1 MCCIKTYLILA
12 ALFLVLLGSSLTGSA
27 QISFAPHVSYPTGSW
42 PKVVGIGDVNHD
54 GLNDVVLGT
63 SFYFDEENDFCIFV
77 YLQDHSGNLKAPVK
91 YHYPHVY
98 PGIESLI
105 IADVNNDHLTDIVIS
120 YSDSIGIFFQN
131 NSGSMLP
138 VETYYSGYPHA
149 YDISF
154 GDLNHDSLTDI
165 VISHWGN
172 SYISVMYQEPSSGF
186 SIQTYPA
193 PSGGYD
199 QIEVG
204 DINNDGLDDIVFML
218 GQFSYRIYIYRQD
231 LSGNLNGSLE
241 YESIYPFNGIAIGDL
256 NNDGFNDL
264 ALSANDQNFNPLLR
278 LFHQDTALGI
288 LQPSVNLGAYINNS
302 KLRIEDLNC
311 DGRNEIIMVHDGW
324 SEMTVYEQNTFNN
337 YHSYVS
343 FPAFTPTHCLPKG
356 FCVGD
361 INNDGRKDVVIAV
374 ESLGLDVLIN
384 QSTNGMIA
392 GKPDTP
398 EGEILICNENIVASY
413 RTNQPNADSISWHII
428 PPEAG
433 NILTSEEDSCMV
445 SWNENWQGIA
455 GIFAEA
461 KTNCGTSVSDTLYIE
476 VTRRMPLLDLGKDTS
491 ICAGEKIVLNAGTG
505 FTAYTWQDHSHNAE
519 YTVTRAGTY
528 TVEASHRCG
537 IRYDTIL
544 INETA
549 LPYIELPAD
558 TILCRGTFV
567 QLDVTLPGNYDYRW
581 QDNTTNPLFMVYS
594 AGTYTVQVS
603 DINHC
608 SSSKSVSVHE
618 MTVPELHWPTDTL
631 ICSNTFFTL
640 DAENPGSIYHWN
652 DGSSRPQ
659 ITVSD
664 SGTYAVTVTNLCG
677 TAQASV
683 ILDVEDCTSYLDLPS
698 AFSPNGD
705 GLNDILYAV
714 GVNVDQLHFKI
725 YNRWGQLV
733 FESGSLSE
741 GWDGTLHG
749 KPLDAGVFIFTIT
762 ARSTVDGHGLQ
773 EKGNFTLIR

>member
-1 MCCIKTYLILA
+1 MFGCKIYSILP
-12 ALFLVLLGSSLTGSA
+12 ALLLVLLGSSFTAMA
-27 QISFAPHVSYPTGSW
+27 QISFAPHVYYPTGSW
-42 PKVVGIGDVNHD
+42 PEVVGIGDVNND

-63 SFYFDEENDFCIFV
+63 SFYFDEENDFCVFV
-77 YLQDHSGNLKAPVK
+77 YIQDQSGNLKAPVK

-98 PGIESLI
+98 SGIESLI
-105 IADVNNDHLTDIVIS
+105 ISDVNNDHLTDIVIS
-120 YSDSIGIFFQN
+120 YSDSIGIFFQH

-138 VETYYSGYPHA
+138 VETYYSGYPDA
-149 YDISF
+149 YDISC
-154 GDLNHDSLTDI
+154 GDLNHDGLKDI
-165 VISHWGN
+165 VISHWGT
-172 SYISVMYQEPSSGF
+172 SFISVMYQEPSSGY

-218 GQFSYRIYIYRQD
+218 GQSSYSIYIYRQD
-231 LSGNLNGSLE
+231 LSGNLNGYLA
-241 YESIYPFNGIAIGDL
+241 YESIYPFSGIAIGDL
-256 NNDGFNDL
+256 NNDGINDL
-264 ALSANDQNFNPLLR
+264 ALSSKDQNFDPLLT
-278 LFHQDTALGI
+278 LLLQDTALGI
-288 LQPSVNLGAYINNS
+288 LQPSVYLGAYINNS

-324 SEMTVYEQNTFNN
+324 SEMTVYEQNTVNN
-337 YHSYVS
+337 YSSYVS
-343 FPAFTPTHCLPKG
+343 FQALTPQHCLPKG

-361 INNDGRKDVVIAV
+361 INNDGRKDVVFAT
-374 ESLGLDVLIN
+374 ENSGLDVLIN
-384 QSTNGMIA
+384 QSTNNMLA

-398 EGEILICNENIVASY
+398 TGEILICNENSIASY
-413 RTNQPNADSISWHII
+413 GTYHPNADSISWHII

-433 NILTSEEDSCMV
+433 NILASEEDSCKV
-445 SWNENWQGIA
+445 SWNENWQGMA
-455 GIFAEA
+455 GIFAKA
-461 KTNCGTSVSDTLYIE
+461 ITNCGTAISDTLYVEI
-476 VTRRMPLLDLGKDTS
+476 TRRMPVLDLGKDTS
-491 ICAGEKIVLNAGTG
+491 VCAGENIVLNAGNG
-505 FTAYTWQDHSHNAE
+505 FTAYTWQDHSHNST
-519 YTVTRAGTY
+519 YTVSRSGTY

-537 IRYDTIL
+537 IRYDTIV
-544 INETA
+544 INEIE

-558 TILCRGTFV
+558 TILCTGNYV
-567 QLDVTLPGNYDYRW
+567 QLDVTLPGNYEYRW
-581 QDNTTNPLFMVYS
+581 QDNTTNPVFMIYA
-594 AGTYTVQVS
+594 AGTYTAQIS

-608 SSSKSVSVHE
+608 SSIKSVRVHE
-618 MTVPELHWPTDTL
+618 MTVPALHWTPDTI

-640 DAENPGSIYHWN
+640 DAANPGSTYHWN

-683 ILDVEDCTSYLDLPS
+683 IVDMEDCTSYLDVPS

-714 GVNVDQLHFKI
+714 GVNVDQLHFEI

-741 GWDGTLHG
+741 GWDGTLRG

-762 ARSTVDGHGLQ
+762 ARSTVDGHDLQ
-773 EKGNFTLIR
+773 KKGNVTLIH